1 MAWERR
7 RHPDL
12 DADLNILLSDMDTEW
27 NFTAGLKAAD
37 LLEANKPLT
46 SKRFTE
52 SLIKAEG
59 LNPDNETNMVRR
71 VKRKFVQRYGH
82 SVNRKDYSI

>member
-12 DADLNILLSDMDTEW
+12 EADLNILLSDMDTEW
-27 NFTAGLKAAD
+27 NFTAGLTAND
-37 LLEANKPLT
+37 LLKSGKPLT
-46 SKRFTE
+46 SKVFTD
-52 SLIKAEG
+52 SLIRAEG
-59 LNPDNETNMVRR
+59 LNPDSETNMVRR

-82 SVNRKDYSI
+82 VVSKKDV